1 MARPRAAAAK
11 RPAAPPVPVTANAP
25 DTAEASKERMVHIRV
40 SPELHRK
47 LRLIVAAQDTSL
59 QDWIAQTLEDA
70 VRQAWPDTGET
81 AAS

>member
-1 MARPRAAAAK
+1 MGRPRATAAK
-11 RPAAPPVPVTANAP
+11 QSSAPIVTLSADAASADAGR
-25 DTAEASKERMVHIRV
+25 ERMVHIRV

-70 VRQAWPDTGET
+70 VRRAWPESGSE
-81 AAS
+81 AAP